1 MGLFLYA
8 AFKVCSKGSKKHVA
22 AYIAAGVLTLFVI
35 FSILGILWWKGFLT
49 GRKRGRNGNTL
60 DLFIISGVAKAYYID
75 FVWTDFE
82 GLELQTVAFTL
93 KQIRAATNNF
103 DVANKIGEGGFGPV
117 YKVLSLWK
125 LCLLD
130 VPIFVIFF

>member
-1 MGLFLYA
+1 M
-8 AFKVCSKGSKKHVA
+8 
-22 AYIAAGVLTLFVI
+22 
-35 FSILGILWWKGFLT
+35 T